1 MTSTPKLLP
10 MGVSFDDRGSV
21 RFLNGLE
28 FSDWKRFYIVS
39 NFQNGFVRSWHAH
52 RLEAKLVFVL
62 SGSIK
67 IGLVPIKDFETP
79 DPETKPIQFVLTSQ
93 SNQALYI
100 PAGYANGFK
109 TLQENTQVFFF
120 SSASLEESKSD
131 DFRYP
136 WDFWHIWNEDFR

>member
-1 MTSTPKLLP
+1 MTSIPKIMS
-10 MGVSFDDRGSV
+10 MGVSFDDRGSI

-28 FSDWKRFYIVS
+28 LSDWKRFYVVS
-39 NFQNGFVRSWHAH
+39 NFRSGFVRSWHGH
-52 RLEAKLVFVL
+52 KSESKLVFVL

-67 IGLVPIKDFETP
+67 IGVVHIKNFEAP
-79 DPETKPIQFVLTSQ
+79 DSNVEPEQFVLTDQ

-120 SSASLEESKSD
+120 SSASLEESKAD

-136 WDFWHIWNEDFR
+136 WDFWNIWNENFR